1 MPPALDTGIML
12 LWFFSYFK
20 TYLVL
25 KTYILQ
31 VILLI
36 YVNKL
41 ITGSKA
47 LCHVHLRAIRW
58 WKSWGCV
65 RPLRRDLYWAQVKLV
80 GKPRWPVAS
89 SRANK
94 RIPAR
99 PSKPQLTCRSK
110 IMRWMFVTL
119 SHSDWWWLLHNIIIA
134 IADKYMNQRLKK
146 NLVNLKWEQNSQD
159 V

>member
-1 MPPALDTGIML
+1 MVGSKFLLATVAAGLAVSIYVDMPPALDTGIML

-47 LCHVHLRAIRW
+47 LCHVHLRAIR
-58 WKSWGCV
+58 
-65 RPLRRDLYWAQVKLV
+65 
-80 GKPRWPVAS
+80 
-89 SRANK
+89 
-94 RIPAR
+94 
-99 PSKPQLTCRSK
+99 
-110 IMRWMFVTL
+110 
-119 SHSDWWWLLHNIIIA
+119 
-134 IADKYMNQRLKK
+134 
-146 NLVNLKWEQNSQD
+146 
-159 V
+159 